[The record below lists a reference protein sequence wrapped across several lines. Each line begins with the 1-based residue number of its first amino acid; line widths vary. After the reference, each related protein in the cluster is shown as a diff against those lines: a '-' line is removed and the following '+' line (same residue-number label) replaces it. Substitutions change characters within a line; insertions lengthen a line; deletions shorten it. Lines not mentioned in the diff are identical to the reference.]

1 METKK
6 SAWLSAFRLRTL
18 PLAFASIFLG
28 TALAVFNGY
37 FNSWVFLLALV
48 TAFALQILSNIAN
61 DYGDGLKGT
70 DNSHRIGPARALQS
84 GLLNKHELID
94 GMVVFAVVAF
104 LSGCLLIFL
113 ASGLKL
119 VVILSFLIIGCLAI
133 YAAVKYTVGNN
144 AYGYSGFGDLFVF
157 VFFGIVAV
165 LGTNFLHQHSIN
177 ASSVLPAITFG
188 LLSVGVLNV
197 NNMRDILN
205 DKASGKITIPV
216 RLGIK
221 KSRLYH
227 TIIISVA
234 MLCLVI
240 FTITNYLFWMQ
251 WLFVLALPAFGFHLY
266 KIFTIKTYNEFDPL
280 LKQLAILCTI
290 CVVLFGIGLIVAVV

>member
-18 PLAFASIFLG
+18 PLAFSGIFLG

-37 FNSWVFLLALV
+37 FNVWVFLLALI

-61 DYGDGLKGT
+61 DYGDGVKGT
-70 DNSHRIGPARALQS
+70 DNSKRIGPIRVLQS
-84 GLLNKHELID
+84 GALSKIELIE
-94 GMVVFAVVAF
+94 GMIVFGVVAF
-104 LSGCLLIFL
+104 LSGCLLIFF

-119 VVILSFLIIGCLAI
+119 ITILSFLVIGCLAI
-133 YAAVKYTVGNN
+133 YAAIKYTVGSN
-144 AYGYSGFGDLFVF
+144 AYGYSGLGDIFVF

-165 LGTNFLHQHSIN
+165 LGTNFLHQHSIS
-177 ASSVLPAITFG
+177 ATSVLPAITFG

-197 NNMRDILN
+197 NNMRDLLN

-216 RLGIK
+216 KLGIK
-221 KSRLYH
+221 RSRYYH
-227 TIIISVA
+227 AFIIVIA
-234 MLCLVI
+234 LLCLVI
-240 FTITNYLFWMQ
+240 FTITNFSFWPQ
-251 WLFVLALPAFGFHLY
+251 WLFVLLLPSFGFHLY

-280 LKQLAILCTI
+280 LKQLAILSAVTI
-290 CVVLFGIGLIVAVV
+290 ILFGLGLIVAV